1 MVMDPGFEK
10 QTILIVDDTP
20 ENIDILN
27 GILGAE
33 YKIKVALNG
42 KKALEL
48 AANPIS
54 PPGLILLDII
64 MREMDGYEVC
74 RRLKSS
80 RLTQAIPVIFISA
93 LGEVVDETKGFE
105 VGAVDYIAKPISP
118 PIVRARVR
126 THLALYDQNQVLEER
141 VRERTRE
148 LVLTQDVTI
157 FSLASLAELR
167 DHETGAHILRS
178 QCYIRLLAESL
189 LTHPR
194 FREYLNQE
202 TVEILFKSS
211 PLHDI
216 GKIAVPDNIL
226 HKPGC
231 LTPDEFEQMKKHT
244 TYGRDAILQAERA
257 LGDINSSFLHTA
269 REIAYSHHEKW
280 DGSGYPEGLAGDEIP
295 ISGRLMAL
303 ADVYDALINRR
314 VYKEAFS
321 HQNAVEIIRGESG
334 RHFDPD
340 IASTFLA
347 FQDRFADIAQMYS
360 SETELDRPINFFDDR
375 KCG

>member
-1 MVMDPGFEK
+1 MAIDSGFEK

-48 AANPIS
+48 AANSFS
-54 PPGLILLDII
+54 PPDLILLDI
-64 MREMDGYEVC
+64 MMPVMDGYDVC

-93 LGEVVDETKGFE
+93 LDEVMDETKGFE

-126 THLALYDQNQVLEER
+126 THLALYDQNRILEER

-157 FSLASLAELR
+157 FSLASLVELR
-167 DHETGAHILRS
+167 DHETGVHILRT
-178 QCYIRLLAESL
+178 QRYIRLLAESL
-189 LTHPR
+189 ISNPR
-194 FREYLNQE
+194 FCEVLNQE
-202 TVEILFKSS
+202 TVETLFKSS

-216 GKIAVPDNIL
+216 GKVAVPDYIL
-226 HKPGC
+226 HKPGK

-244 TYGRDAILQAERA
+244 VYGRDAILQAERA

-280 DGSGYPEGLAGDEIP
+280 DGSGYPEGVAGDEIP
-295 ISGRLMAL
+295 VSGRLMAV
-303 ADVYDALINRR
+303 ADVYDALTTRR

-321 HQNAVEIIRGESG
+321 HEKAVEIIRGERG

-340 IASTFLA
+340 IVDAFLT
-347 FQDRFADIAQMYS
+347 FQDQFAVIAQMDIRQAN
-360 SETELDRPINFFDDR
+360 E
-375 KCG
+375 